1 MTKLTVGILCGG
13 TSGEHEVSLLS
24 AYSIQQVLNREKYEV
39 VLVGI
44 DKHGG
49 WFLGHDAEF
58 LIDIQDVRKAHLDT
72 SVPVARP
79 GSQEMLPSVLGAAL
93 SGVDVFFPITH
104 GKLGEDGAL
113 QGLLELLGKPYV
125 GCDVTGS
132 AICMDKDVSKRLLHA
147 EGIPVSKSRT
157 LWNPKSV
164 PYDEAVAAL
173 GTPLFVKPARE
184 GSSLGVSKVRNAE
197 QYEEALRVAF
207 ALDRKVLVEEAVA
220 GREIECAV
228 LGNERPEAAPVLGE
242 IVPRHEFYS
251 YEAKYVDEKGAELI
265 VPAPVAPESAEQIRA
280 TAVQAFQAT
289 ECRGLARVDFF
300 LREDGSFV
308 LNELNTLPGFT
319 NISMYPRLWIESG
332 VSYHELLD
340 RLIALALETRQ

>member
-24 AYSIQQVLNREKYEV
+24 AYNIQQALNREKYEV

-44 DKHGG
+44 DTHGG

-79 GSQEMLPSVLGAAL
+79 GSQDMLPSGLGAAL
-93 SGVDVFFPITH
+93 SGVDLFFPITH
-104 GKLGEDGAL
+104 GKQGEDGAL

-132 AICMDKDVSKRLLHA
+132 AICMDKDISKRLLHA
-147 EGIPVSKSRT
+147 EGIPVSNVCTIR
-157 LWNPKSV
+157 NPESV
-164 PYDEAVAAL
+164 PYDEVVATL

-184 GSSLGVSKVRNAE
+184 GSSLGVSKVWNAA
-197 QYEEALRVAF
+197 QYEEALRIAF
-207 ALDRKVLVEEAVA
+207 ALDRKVLVEEAVL

-228 LGNERPEAAPVLGE
+228 LGNERPTAARVLGE

-251 YEAKYVDEKGAELI
+251 YEAKYVDEHGAELI

-280 TAVQAFQAT
+280 VAVQAFQAT
-289 ECRGLARVDFF
+289 ECQGMARVDFF